1 MPNFEMRG
9 TGANHPI
16 HDNSISWYFEG
27 ASFFKLTQYHFL
39 RIGALFP
46 QPCCRSGSFA
56 ASTAAVSSAHAYPS
70 IQQEQQHVG

>member
-16 HDNSISWYFEG
+16 HAISWYFES
-27 ASFFKLTQYHFL
+27 ASFFQLTQYHFL
-39 RIGALFP
+39 RIGTFFP

-56 ASTAAVSSAHAYPS
+56 GSTTAVASAHAYPS
-70 IQQEQQHVG
+70 IQQEQQDVG